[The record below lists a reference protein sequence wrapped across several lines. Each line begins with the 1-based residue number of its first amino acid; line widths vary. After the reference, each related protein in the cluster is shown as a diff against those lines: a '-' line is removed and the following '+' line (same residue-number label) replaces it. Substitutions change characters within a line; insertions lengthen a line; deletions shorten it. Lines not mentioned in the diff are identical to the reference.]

1 MSKRYEHLKNEI
13 RSRVI
18 LQYFRPYLSVSL
30 EVMAN
35 ALAITV
41 DDLETEC
48 ARLINEK
55 KLLARIDSQQKV
67 LKSKETDQRT
77 VTYQKVMDTGDL
89 FVKNMHTQLL
99 SLSLIQHDFVH
110 RTRGTGAVGASARN
124 GGGPGGSGGG
134 SGGSS
139 SSENPM
145 DLSEM
150 SSGGYSG
157 GMSKQ
162 DGGFF

>member
-1 MSKRYEHLKNEI
+1 MKIYEHLKNEI

-18 LQYFRPYLSVSL
+18 LQYFRPYSSVSL
-30 EVMAN
+30 KVMAD

-41 DDLETEC
+41 DNLETEC

-55 KLLARIDSQQKV
+55 KLLARIDSQQK
-67 LKSKETDQRT
+67 LLRSKETDQRT

-110 RTRGTGAVGASARN
+110 RTRGTGAVGASTRN
-124 GGGPGGSGGG
+124 GGGPGG

-150 SSGGYSG
+150 SSGGYFG

-162 DGGFF
+162 DGGFY